1 MAAHEGAVVVLGL
14 RVCLHLQNQFFMFN
28 FGQSTADT
36 STNMMYGG
44 STWGGSGSARPEI
57 SFLFIFKIDFSHP
70 IFVAFFE
77 FMVSPQQ
84 ITSTTGCPKKLTNRM
99 LLEPWCTG

>member
-1 MAAHEGAVVVLGL
+1 M
-14 RVCLHLQNQFFMFN
+14 
-28 FGQSTADT
+28 
-36 STNMMYGG
+36 
-44 STWGGSGSARPEI
+44 GGSGSARPEI

-84 ITSTTGCPKKLTNRM
+84 ITATTGCPKKLTNRM
-99 LLEPWCTG
+99 LLEPWCTGSITSGWYHLGLKSVFLVLSYKD